1 MPGYEV
7 MGPEELAEIQDIFAR
22 GAILFRHGFD
32 ALRGDC
38 YKVREF
44 EQTFART
51 MGSPHALAVSS
62 GTAALRV
69 GLAALGVGA
78 GDEVITQ
85 SFTFVATVEAIIESR
100 ATPVCT
106 EIDTTLNMDPEDL
119 KRRITPR
126 TKAVIVVHMLGTPS
140 RLPEIKAIC
149 DAHGIALIEDAAWGC
164 GGSLQGRALGSW
176 GRLGTFSFDFAKT
189 MTTGEGGLVLFQ
201 EQQDWARGAA
211 WHDHGHENNP
221 AVPRWEDTR
230 ASSGFN
236 FRMMELQGAVGLA
249 QLRKLPDIV
258 TAQRRNRDELWTAI
272 RDLPGITPREVPAGS
287 YETADALVFFVQ
299 DNAAARRCR
308 EALLARGLA
317 TKILPEAFTWHFAG
331 TWTHMPELA
340 GAHGGDLSQA
350 FPQSAA
356 LLSRA
361 VSLPVGVK
369 LREDAPSLARQAL
382 IEALQPQELSA

>member
-1 MPGYEV
+1 MIEFCDLKAQQARIKDKIDAGIQRVLAHGQYIL
-7 MGPEELAEIQDIFAR
+7 GPEVAELEEKLAAYT
-22 GAILFRHGFD
+22 GAKHCITVANGTD
-32 ALRGDC
+32 AL
-38 YKVREF
+38 
-44 EQTFART
+44 QIAQ
-51 MGSPHALAVSS
+51 M
-62 GTAALRV
+62 
-69 GLAALGVGA
+69 ALGIGP
-78 GDEVITQ
+78 GDEVITTTHT
-85 SFTFVATVEAIIESR
+85 FTATAEVVRYLGADVVLVDIDPATLCLDVDAVER
-100 ATPVCT
+100 A
-106 EIDTTLNMDPEDL
+106 
-119 KRRITPR
+119 ITPR

-149 DAHGIALIEDAAWGC
+149 DEHGIALIEDAAWGC
-164 GGSLQGRALGSW
+164 GGSLNGRALGSW
-176 GRLGTFSFDFAKT
+176 GPLGTFSFDFAKT

-201 EQQDWARGAA
+201 EQADWARGAA

-258 TAQRRNRDELWTAI
+258 TAQRRNREQLWNAI

-369 LREDAPSLARQAL
+369 LREDAPALAREAL
-382 IEALQPQELSA
+382 IEALQPQEVNA